1 MKQLFIWIKDGLAYF
16 HATIVPEWHTQI
28 QTYVHVALG
37 GNKLKL
43 HALMSNGISPSDEN
57 I

>member
-16 HATIVPEWHTQI
+16 HATIAPEWHTQI
-28 QTYVHVALG
+28 QTCVHVALG

-43 HALMSNGISPSDEN
+43 HAIMSNGISPSDEN